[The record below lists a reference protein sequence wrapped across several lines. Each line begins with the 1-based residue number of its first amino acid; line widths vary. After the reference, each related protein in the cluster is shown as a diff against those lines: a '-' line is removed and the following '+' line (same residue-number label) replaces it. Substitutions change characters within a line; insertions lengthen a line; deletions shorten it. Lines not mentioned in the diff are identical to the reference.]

1 MKPSPVDEPEENGDT
16 SAGAGPL
23 AGVKVLDA
31 GVLFAG
37 PIIGTI
43 LADFGADVVKIEH
56 PRGDPL
62 RTLGW
67 RKDDVSLWWAFANRN
82 KQCISVNL
90 STEEGQG
97 LLRELVADVDVLIE
111 SFRPGTLER
120 WGLGY
125 EDLSAIN
132 PRLILT
138 RVSGFGQTGPYS
150 PRPGFGTAAEAMS
163 GFAHINGYPD
173 GPPTLPSF
181 ALGDG
186 VCALFGAIATLM
198 ALFQRVNGGGR
209 GQIVDVSIFEPLFW
223 LLGPQAIVFDQLGVV
238 QGRTGNHTDWTS
250 PRNVYK
256 SRDERWLAL
265 SASSQSIAER
275 VMNLIGRS
283 DLLEEPWF
291 EDHAGRLEH
300 EDELDESIASWIA
313 SRSEAEVIA
322 AFEEFEAVIAPV
334 YTIADIFSD
343 PHYAARETITT
354 VHHETLGSVRVQN
367 VVPRLSATPGA
378 VRHLGRRIGEDN
390 HRVLVEQLG
399 HTEVELEQWIA
410 EGVVGVDQENVE
422 TIPSVALEEQ

>member
-1 MKPSPVDEPEENGDT
+1 MSDPRGNGEA
-16 SAGAGPL
+16 SAAAGPL

-82 KQCISVNL
+82 KQCISVDL
-90 STEEGQG
+90 STEVGQA
-97 LLRELVADVDVLIE
+97 LLRELVADADVLIE

-125 EDLSAIN
+125 DDLAEIN

-150 PRPGFGTAAEAMS
+150 SRPGFGTAAEAMS

-198 ALFQRVNGGGR
+198 ALFHRVNSGGR
-209 GQIVDVSIFEPLFW
+209 GQVVDVSLFEPLFW
-223 LLGPQAIVFDQLGVV
+223 LLGPQAIVYDQLGIV

-265 SASSQSIAER
+265 SASSQSIAAR

-283 DLLEEPWF
+283 DVLEEEWF
-291 EDHAGRLEH
+291 QDHAGRLDH
-300 EDELDESIASWIA
+300 QDELDESIENWIG
-313 SRSEAEVIA
+313 SRSEADVIA

-334 YTIADIFSD
+334 YTIADIFAD
-343 PHYAARETITT
+343 PQYAARQTITT
-354 VHHETLGSVRVQN
+354 VDHETLGPVRVQN
-367 VVPRLSATPGA
+367 VVPRLSTTPGA
-378 VRHLGRRIGEDN
+378 VRHLGRRLGEDN
-390 HRVLVEQLG
+390 HRVLVGQLG

-410 EGVVGVDQENVE
+410 DGVVGAGQEKVE
-422 TIPSVALEEQ
+422 ASPSVELEEQ

>member
-1 MKPSPVDEPEENGDT
+1 MTFPPPSEQGNDGRAP
-16 SAGAGPL
+16 AAGPL

-67 RKDDVSLWWAFANRN
+67 SKDGVSLWWAFANRN
-82 KQCISVNL
+82 KECISVNL
-90 STEEGQG
+90 STEAGQG
-97 LLRELVADVDVLIE
+97 LLRELVADADVLIE

-125 EDLSAIN
+125 EELAAIN
-132 PRLILT
+132 PKLILT

-198 ALFQRVNGGGR
+198 ALFHRVNRGGT
-209 GQIVDVSIFEPLFW
+209 GQVVDVSIFEPLFW
-223 LLGPQAIVFDQLGVV
+223 LLGPQAIVYDQLGVV

-250 PRNVYK
+250 PRNVYR

-275 VMNLIGRS
+275 VMNLIGRP
-283 DLLEEPWF
+283 DLLEKEWF
-291 EDHAGRLEH
+291 QDHAGRLAH
-300 EDELDESIASWIA
+300 QDELDESIESWIG
-313 SRSEAEVIA
+313 SRSEAEVLA

-334 YTIADIFSD
+334 YTIADIFVD
-343 PHYAARETITT
+343 PQYAARETITE
-354 VHHETLGSVRVQN
+354 VEHETLGQVRVQN
-367 VVPRLSATPGA
+367 VVPRLSETPGA

-390 HRVLVEQLG
+390 HRILVGQLG
-399 HTEVELEQWIA
+399 HTDDELEQWIA
-410 EGVVGVDQENVE
+410 DGVVGTSQEHVE
-422 TIPSVALEEQ
+422 TSSPVALEER

>member
-1 MKPSPVDEPEENGDT
+1 MTSSPVNDPQGNGDVP
-16 SAGAGPL
+16 AAPGPL

-37 PIIGTI
+37 PMIGTI

-67 RKDDVSLWWAFANRN
+67 RKGDVSLWWAFANRN

-90 STEEGQG
+90 STEAGQG

-125 EDLSAIN
+125 DELAAIS

-198 ALFQRVNGGGR
+198 ALFHRVNSGGS
-209 GQIVDVSIFEPLFW
+209 GQVVDVSIFEPLFW
-223 LLGPQAIVFDQLGVV
+223 LLGPQAIVYDQLGIV
-238 QGRTGNHTDWTS
+238 QGRTGSQTDWTS

-256 SRDERWLAL
+256 SSDERWLAL

-283 DLLEEPWF
+283 DLLEEEWF
-291 EDHAGRLEH
+291 QGHAGRLEH
-300 EDELDESIASWIA
+300 QDELDEGIGSWIA

-354 VHHETLGSVRVQN
+354 VDHDTLGPVRVQN
-367 VVPRLSATPGA
+367 VVPRLSATPGV

-390 HRVLVEQLG
+390 HRILVKQLG

-410 EGVVGVDQENVE
+410 DGVVGVGQENVE
-422 TIPSVALEEQ
+422 ASPSVALEEQ